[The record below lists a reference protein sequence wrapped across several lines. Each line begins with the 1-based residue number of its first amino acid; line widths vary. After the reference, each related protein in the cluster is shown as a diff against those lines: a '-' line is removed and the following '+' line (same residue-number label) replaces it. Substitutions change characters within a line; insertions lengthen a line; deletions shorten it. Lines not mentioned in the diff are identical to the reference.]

1 MGKRE
6 LLLVVCFVIVGAVVY
21 QATAPPAPP
30 SDRGLSFSKFVD
42 NVRREIRGNRAS
54 AETTTTSVLP
64 IDDVVTELRVV
75 EMVHELHIT
84 GEDRPDIEARLRVN
98 SNAYDE
104 AEAKKFA
111 EQTVLETDHAAS
123 SLVLQVKYPK
133 GRDTGRQRTSLTL
146 KVPSRLRVRVESRPG
161 DMTIEGVAGV
171 EAANAGGETKIRR
184 IDGRAAITHRGGT
197 LVVEQVPALKLVS
210 RNAEVTLSAI
220 RGDLSLNAEGG
231 EVTAKDLAGPIEVDA
246 RNAEVELEGLEKT
259 RGPIR
264 VNTVHGSLRLEGVAA
279 DTRVDGRDASLEIVM
294 GAAAPIAIYNEGD
307 GIEVT
312 PPRGGYALDA
322 LVTEGRI
329 GPDELVAELGLKR
342 ATDSVTGETRASGPV
357 NGGGP
362 VITIRARR
370 GDLTLRPI
378 DSAVEDK

>member
-1 MGKRE
+1 
-6 LLLVVCFVIVGAVVY
+6 
-21 QATAPPAPP
+21 
-30 SDRGLSFSKFVD
+30 
-42 NVRREIRGNRAS
+42 
-54 AETTTTSVLP
+54 
-64 IDDVVTELRVV
+64 VVTELRVV

-98 SNAYDE
+98 SNAYDD